1 MRCRPSMSEEKKMK
15 LTYVHDNVRDE
26 KRWVET
32 RYVQMYPKMYT
43 PVQYKGITIESEIID
58 VKPCQ

>member
-1 MRCRPSMSEEKKMK
+1 MSEEKKMK

>member
-1 MRCRPSMSEEKKMK
+1 MSEEKTMK

-32 RYVQMYPKMYT
+32 RYVQMYPNMYT
-43 PVQYKGITIESEIID
+43 PVQYKGIIIESEIID
-58 VKPCQ
+58 VKPCR